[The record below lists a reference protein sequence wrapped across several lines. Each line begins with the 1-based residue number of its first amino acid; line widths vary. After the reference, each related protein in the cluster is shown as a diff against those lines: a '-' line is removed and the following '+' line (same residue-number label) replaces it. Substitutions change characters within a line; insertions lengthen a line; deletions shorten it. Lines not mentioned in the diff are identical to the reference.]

1 VKSGLKIIW
10 IVIGLLLFL
19 NTIIMAI
26 ITNFNSGIV
35 IALGVS
41 LVIAFY
47 GLLMDRLYKIKW
59 LNYTFLLGFTIML
72 IIMLFIAVYG
82 KYNNV
87 SYKEDAIIV
96 LGAGIRG
103 ENVTLTLAHRLDKA
117 VEYMEK
123 NPGAIIV
130 VSGGQGFGEDIS
142 EALAMERYLL
152 KKGIPEEKMI
162 KEQNSTSTYENCLF
176 SKELLD
182 KYFNKPYKTV
192 IITNDFHI
200 YRAIQISKTV
210 GLDSTHYG
218 AKTEWYT
225 VPINYIRECA
235 AVVKTWLLGAK

>member
-1 VKSGLKIIW
+1 MKSGLKIIW

-19 NTIIMAI
+19 NTIIMAA

-41 LVIAFY
+41 LAISFY
-47 GLLMDRLYKIKW
+47 GLFMDRLYKIKW
-59 LNYTFLLGFTIML
+59 LNYTILLGFVTML
-72 IIMLFIAVYG
+72 SIMLFIAVYG

-87 SYKEDAIIV
+87 SYKEDAVIV

-117 VEYMEK
+117 VEYMGK
-123 NPGAIIV
+123 NPHAIIV
-130 VSGGQGFGEDIS
+130 VSGGQGSGEDIP

-152 KKGIPEEKMI
+152 KKGIPEEKI
-162 KEQNSTSTYENCLF
+162 VKEQNSTSTYENCLF

-218 AKTEWYT
+218 AKIEWYT
-225 VPINYIRECA
+225 VSVNYIRECA